1 MTQIITSS
9 SRNINIL
16 FLFIQKYYRRSNT
29 GADRGAKMSILLN
42 EKIAREAEAA
52 ERACAEQFARI
63 DAIALEN
70 SRRVLD
76 AFAECRVSDS
86 HFAGTTGYGYDDAGR
101 EVIDRLFAKLFGT
114 ESALVRHTFANGT
127 HAIATALFALLHR
140 GDALLSVTGAPYD
153 TLRQAVAGDH
163 PGSLKNAGVE
173 YREVELLPDG
183 SPDRDAIKA
192 KLPGASAVF
201 IQRSKGYTSRRSLSI
216 ADIKALCAFVKSE
229 APEVTIIVDNC
240 YGEFCETAEPT
251 AVGADVA
258 AGSLIKNPGGGIA
271 RGGGYIVGSAERIEL
286 CADRLTA
293 PGIGLECGATFGF
306 NREILQ
312 GLFVA
317 PHVVAQAVKTAVF
330 AAALAE
336 RLGYDAFPSSDVP
349 RTDIVQELRFG
360 DADKLLAFCAGI
372 QAASPVDSFVT
383 PVGWAMPGY
392 DCDVVMAAGAF
403 TQGASIELS
412 CDGPMRPPYT
422 AYLQGGVTY
431 ESGKLGVVSAF
442 SRMEK

>member
-1 MTQIITSS
+1 
-9 SRNINIL
+9 
-16 FLFIQKYYRRSNT
+16 
-29 GADRGAKMSILLN
+29 MSVYTN
-42 EKIAREAEAA
+42 EKVIREAAAA
-52 ERACAEQFARI
+52 EAACAEQFARI
-63 DAIALEN
+63 DAAALEN

-76 AFAECRVSDS
+76 AFSECRVSDS

-101 EVIDRLFAKLFGT
+101 EVIDRVFAKLFGA
-114 ESALVRHTFANGT
+114 EAALVRHTFVNGT
-127 HAIATALFALLHR
+127 HAIATALFGLLHR
-140 GDALLSVTGAPYD
+140 GDTLLSVTGAPYD
-153 TLRQAVAGDH
+153 TLREAVAGDH
-163 PGSLKNAGVE
+163 PGSLVSAGVK
-173 YREVELLPDG
+173 YRQVELLPDG
-183 SPDRDAIKA
+183 SPDLDAIKA
-192 KLPGASAVF
+192 NIGGASAVF
-201 IQRSKGYTSRRSLSI
+201 IQRSKGYTSRKSLSI
-216 ADIKALCAFVKSE
+216 ADIKALCEFVKGLS
-229 APEVTIIVDNC
+229 PDVTVIVDNC
-240 YGEFCETAEPT
+240 YGEFCETLEPT

-271 RGGGYIVGSAERIEL
+271 RGGGYIAGGARQIEL

-330 AAALAE
+330 AAALAQ
-336 RLGYDAFPSSDVP
+336 RLGYDAFPAFDAP

-360 DADKLLAFCAGI
+360 AEDKLLAFCAGV
-372 QAASPVDSFVT
+372 QAASPIDSFVT

-412 CDGPMRPPYT
+412 CDGPLRPPYT
-422 AYLQGGVTY
+422 AYLQGGLTY
-431 ESGKLGVVSAF
+431 ESGKLGIISAF

>member
-1 MTQIITSS
+1 
-9 SRNINIL
+9 
-16 FLFIQKYYRRSNT
+16 
-29 GADRGAKMSILLN
+29 MSVYTN
-42 EKIAREAEAA
+42 EKVIREAAAA
-52 ERACAEQFARI
+52 EAACAEQFARI
-63 DAIALEN
+63 DAAALEN

-76 AFAECRVSDS
+76 AFSECRVSDS

-101 EVIDRLFAKLFGT
+101 EVIDRVFAKLFGA
-114 ESALVRHTFANGT
+114 EAALVRHTFVNGT
-127 HAIATALFALLHR
+127 HAIATALFGLLHR
-140 GDALLSVTGAPYD
+140 GDTLLSVTGAPYD
-153 TLRQAVAGDH
+153 TLREAVAGDH
-163 PGSLKNAGVE
+163 PGSLVSAGVK
-173 YREVELLPDG
+173 YRQVELLPDG
-183 SPDRDAIKA
+183 SPDLDAIKA
-192 KLPGASAVF
+192 NIGGASAVF
-201 IQRSKGYTSRRSLSI
+201 IQRSKGYTSRKSLSI
-216 ADIKALCAFVKSE
+216 ADIKALCEFVKGLS
-229 APEVTIIVDNC
+229 PDVTVIVDNC
-240 YGEFCETAEPT
+240 YGEFCETLEPT

-271 RGGGYIVGSAERIEL
+271 RGGGYIAGGAKQIEL

-312 GLFVA
+312 GVFVA

-330 AAALAE
+330 AAALAQ
-336 RLGYDAFPSSDVP
+336 RLGYDAFPAFDAP

-360 DADKLLAFCAGI
+360 AEDKLLAFCAGV
-372 QAASPVDSFVT
+372 QAASPIDSFVT

-412 CDGPMRPPYT
+412 CDGPLRPPYT
-422 AYLQGGVTY
+422 AYLQGGITY
-431 ESGKLGVVSAF
+431 ESGKLGIISAF

>member
-1 MTQIITSS
+1 MSV
-9 SRNINIL
+9 L
-16 FLFIQKYYRRSNT
+16 RSE
-29 GADRGAKMSILLN
+29 RVM
-42 EKIAREAEAA
+42 REAEIA
-52 ERACAEQFARI
+52 EAACAEQFARI
-63 DAIALEN
+63 DKAALEN

-76 AFAECRVSDS
+76 AFSECRVSDS

-101 EVIDRLFAKLFGT
+101 EVIDRVFALLFGT
-114 ESALVRHTFANGT
+114 EAALVRHSFVNGT
-127 HAIATALFALLHR
+127 HAIATALFALLRR
-140 GDALLSVTGAPYD
+140 GDTLLSVTGAPYD
-153 TLRQAVAGDH
+153 TLRQAVMGDH
-163 PGSLKNAGVE
+163 PGSLKSVGVV
-173 YREVELLPDG
+173 YKQVELKPDG
-183 SPDRDAIKA
+183 NPDFDAIERE
-192 KLPGASAVF
+192 LPGANAVF
-201 IQRSKGYTSRRSLSI
+201 IQRSKGYTSRKSLTI
-216 ADIKALCAFVKSE
+216 ADIKALCEFIKGLS
-229 APEVTIIVDNC
+229 PDVTIIVDNC
-240 YGEFCETAEPT
+240 YGEFCEVAEPT
-251 AVGADVA
+251 QVGADVA

-271 RGGGYIVGSAERIEL
+271 RGGGYIVGGSKQIEL
-286 CADRLTA
+286 CADRLTS

-336 RLGYDAFPSSDVP
+336 RLGYEAFPAYDVP

-360 DADKLLAFCAGI
+360 SEEKLLAFCAGI

-412 CDGPMRPPYT
+412 CDGPIRPPYT
-422 AYLQGGVTY
+422 AYLQGGLTY
-431 ESGKLGVVSAF
+431 ESGKLGIISAF
-442 SRMEK
+442 SLMEK